1 MGAEAMAD
9 KAAETVGSVARVRAA
24 LLAASHPDTIMPAPA
39 GARTAAEAAAAVGCS
54 VAQIVK
60 SLIFRLGEKPL
71 LVLVSGANRVDPA
84 RLAALFPGHEIGR
97 ADAAFVRAA
106 TGFAIGGVA
115 PLGHLVR
122 PETVIDADL
131 MALDPLWA
139 AAGAPD
145 QVFRTSAAALARLT
159 GGRVAELRAEAL

>member
-1 MGAEAMAD
+1 MAQAAGAG
-9 KAAETVGSVARVRAA
+9 GSVARVRAA
-24 LLAASHPDTIMPAPA
+24 LRAAGHPDTIVAAPS
-39 GARTAAEAAAAVGCS
+39 GARTAQEAARAIGCA

-60 SLIFRLGEKPL
+60 SLVFRQGDAPV

-84 RLAALFPGHEIGR
+84 RLAAALGG
-97 ADAAFVRAA
+97 AVAQASGAFVREK

-115 PLGHLVR
+115 PVGHLTPLR
-122 PETVIDADL
+122 TLIDADL

-145 QVFRTSAAALARLT
+145 QVFRTSAGELLRLT
-159 GGRVAELRAEAL
+159 GGRVAALCAGAMND